1 VGEADTLAAGVR
13 DNDVVIVTEAVLV
26 TDGDAC
32 ADVSDDAD
40 VDAVTNTLDDDVT
53 LIDVV
58 TDGSPLTLD
67 VSEYD
72 TEGVTENDTLLE
84 SVNELDAVDV
94 MLAAGLS
101 LTDTLPVL
109 VNVTVIEIDAVPVTL
124 LLPDMDAD
132 ADGVLDDVIDT
143 VGESVPV
150 DVGVAVFVVD
160 GVFKMVND
168 GVAVALDVA
177 VCVVDAV
184 FDMVSDM
191 DGSCDGDMLLLSA
204 TVNDTVGLAVAVAVD
219 VSDTQPVLDAVALAE
234 FDKDIG
240 LIDAVLDSDED
251 AVGVLDELVELPKE
265 VENETDAVLD
275 LEAET
280 LAV

>member
-1 VGEADTLAAGVR
+1 MYTRNDHAPLAESRPHAIKSITPSAFTSPDELYITSDTKPSGVETDTNCTLGGVIVAVGEADALKAGVR
-13 DNDVVIVTEAVLV
+13 DNEAVLV

-40 VDAVTNTLDDDVT
+40 VDAVTNTLNDDVT

-58 TDGSPLTLD
+58 MDGSPLTLD
-67 VSEYD
+67 VSKYD

-160 GVFKMVND
+160 GVSQMVND

-177 VCVVDAV
+177 V
-184 FDMVSDM
+184 
-191 DGSCDGDMLLLSA
+191 
-204 TVNDTVGLAVAVAVD
+204 
-219 VSDTQPVLDAVALAE
+219 
-234 FDKDIG
+234 
-240 LIDAVLDSDED
+240 
-251 AVGVLDELVELPKE
+251 
-265 VENETDAVLD
+265 
-275 LEAET
+275 
-280 LAV
+280 